1 MALGRER
8 YWNMKIAVITGAS
21 SGMGREFVLQLSR
34 QEPFD
39 EMWVIARRKERLEE
53 LQALVDV
60 PLRIVPLDLS
70 GQPGWD
76 AYAALLAA
84 EPPDIRV
91 LVNASGF
98 GRFGTYADIP
108 IADSLDMIDL
118 NCKALVA
125 MTELTLPYMREGAKI
140 LQLDSLSSF
149 QPVPYIN
156 VYGATKAFVLSYS
169 RALNVELKPR
179 GIRCMAMCPGW
190 VKTEFFDHAMQKG
203 SDAVTYFNIM
213 FTAEEVV
220 RTGVHDLYRSRK
232 DVSIH
237 DFRIRAQVFFTKLL
251 PHRLVMKV
259 WMHQQKHDR

>member
-1 MALGRER
+1 MER
-8 YWNMKIAVITGAS
+8 NAYFIMKIAVITGAS

-34 QEPFD
+34 REQFD
-39 EMWVIARRKERLEE
+39 EIWVIARRKERLEA
-53 LQALVDV
+53 LKPLVDT
-60 PLRIVPLDLS
+60 PLRVVPLDLS
-70 GQPGWD
+70 AQPGWD
-76 AYAALLAA
+76 TYAALLAA
-84 EPPDIRV
+84 EPPDVRV

-98 GRFGTYADIP
+98 GRFGTYAEIP
-108 IADSLDMIDL
+108 LADSLGMLDL

-179 GIRCMAMCPGW
+179 GIHCMAMCPGW
-190 VKTEFFDHAMQKG
+190 VKTEFFDHAIKKG
-203 SDAVTYFNIM
+203 SNAVTYFNIM
-213 FTAEEVV
+213 FTAEDVV
-220 RTGVHDLYRSRK
+220 RTGMRDLYRGKK

-251 PHRLVMKV
+251 PHRLVMRV
-259 WMHQQKHDR
+259 WMRQQKHV